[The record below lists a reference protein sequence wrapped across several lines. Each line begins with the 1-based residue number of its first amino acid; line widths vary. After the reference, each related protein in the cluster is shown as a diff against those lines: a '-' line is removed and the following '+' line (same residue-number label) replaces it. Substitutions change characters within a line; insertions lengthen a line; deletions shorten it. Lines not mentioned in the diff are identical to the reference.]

1 MCPHSAI
8 YVSSYCYI
16 CVLMLLYVSSYFYT
30 CVLIEA
36 LESWAQAMVLVRTQA
51 KIDIYTRVNDASC
64 TGIPISLV

>member
-51 KIDIYTRVNDASC
+51 KIDIYT
-64 TGIPISLV
+64 